1 MPGKE
6 ILKGKGFS
14 FMNEKELS
22 FDDVSRILNKSK
34 RTISRYIKAGK
45 LNPKKIKGKKGI
57 LEYSFNRSEV
67 EGLKNSEVAG
77 QGTGHNQKVDNKYND
92 ILSLLKDNMKVLQKQ
107 LKIKDQEI
115 KKLNQRLDR
124 QEETNRM
131 IGQIQTKLLL
141 LEDKTKDKKQMTKD
155 MTKDMTQAN
164 KWHIKN
170 IINKIFK
177 RKGDT

>member
-45 LNPKKIKGKKGI
+45 LNPEKIKGEKGI
-57 LEYSFNRSEV
+57 PEYSFNRSEV

-77 QGTGHNQKVDNKYND
+77 QGTGQNKKTEQKDDD
-92 ILSLLKDNMKVLQKQ
+92 ILSVIKVFEKQ
-107 LKIKDQEI
+107 LKAKDQQI
-115 KKLNQRLDR
+115 KQLLERQR
-124 QEETNRM
+124 ETNYLLK
-131 IGQIQTKLLL
+131 GLQDKVLL

-155 MTKDMTQAN
+155 MTQAN
-164 KWHIKN
+164 KWHINN

-177 RKGDT
+177 RKGET

>member
-45 LNPKKIKGKKGI
+45 LNPEKIKGEKGI
-57 LEYSFNRSEV
+57 PEYSFNRSEV

-77 QGTGHNQKVDNKYND
+77 QGTGQNKKTEQKDDD
-92 ILSLLKDNMKVLQKQ
+92 ILSVIKVFEKQ
-107 LKIKDQEI
+107 LKAKDQQI
-115 KKLNQRLDR
+115 KQLLERQR
-124 QEETNRM
+124 ETNYLLK
-131 IGQIQTKLLL
+131 GLQDKVLL

-155 MTKDMTQAN
+155 MTQA
-164 KWHIKN
+164 KGWHIKSF
-170 IINKIFK
+170 IEKLFK
-177 RKGDT
+177 RGN

>member
-1 MPGKE
+1 
-6 ILKGKGFS
+6 
-14 FMNEKELS
+14 MNEKELS

-45 LNPKKIKGKKGI
+45 LNPEKIKGKKGI
-57 LEYSFNRSEV
+57 PEYRFNRSEV

-77 QGTGHNQKVDNKYND
+77 QMTGQNKKTEQKADD
-92 ILSLLKDNMKVLQKQ
+92 ILSVIKVFEKQ
-107 LKIKDQEI
+107 LKAKDQQI
-115 KKLNQRLDR
+115 KQLLERQR
-124 QEETNRM
+124 ETNYLLK
-131 IGQIQTKLLL
+131 GLQDKVLL
-141 LEDKTKDKKQMTKD
+141 LEDKTKDKKQ